1 MLRAGGFLKPKGR
14 ANDVWRLAQDGNPI
28 RLLVRASGALLVA
41 DDPLTGQNIAI
52 DPLELERFDVI
63 RGWVAERVLKGLRGA
78 MQIGQRIKASDPVT
92 KLGTLIVG
100 DEDVPVYLAR
110 RLNRLEA
117 VTQADAYLRGER
129 QVGYGIVLTATEASP
144 QYLGANVV
152 IWLGDV
158 LTTTAGE
165 VSIDKDRLLRAL
177 ADGKARALA
186 ARTLDLIVH
195 NDLLGQESATLMI
208 PGKDPWPLLGLQC
221 TIVERLV
228 KAHKSNNPVL
238 QNKALFDG
246 LSYNH
251 PQQAFQGE
259 TWKTYL
265 GHPSGKTRGW
275 VLHN

>member
-1 MLRAGGFLKPKGR
+1 
-14 ANDVWRLAQDGNPI
+14 
-28 RLLVRASGALLVA
+28 
-41 DDPLTGQNIAI
+41 
-52 DPLELERFDVI
+52 
-63 RGWVAERVLKGLRGA
+63 

-251 PQQAFQGE
+251 PQQAFQGAA
-259 TWKTYL
+259 WKTYL

-275 VLHN
+275 VLYT